1 MVYRVDGK
9 DTRVEGP
16 IVRESMGQVFTL
28 FHKEGQVRYR
38 PDVRSEDIVS
48 QDWLSD
54 DVRSC
59 LEIPLSSGVFVAS
72 GSEENAFSEVF
83 IERAKRLGILLNEA
97 LQRQSDLR
105 VNERYLHQLGEEV
118 AQRRHMMEE
127 LNKAKEQDESALQV
141 RGIFLANMSHELRT
155 PMSTVL
161 SITELLLDED
171 LDVEHRQQLQ
181 TVYDSADHLLRLLNE
196 LLDLSRIER
205 GSIELHAEPFSLRS
219 CVEDAMRIARPLAQ
233 GKSLRL

>member
-28 FHKEGQVRYR
+28 FHKEGQLRYR

-83 IERAKRLGILLNEA
+83 IERAKPLGILLNEA

-105 VNERYLHQLGEEV
+105 MNERYLHQLGEEV